1 MPRTLTRQ
9 YVKLCDVADF
19 ADPQLCAAVGE
30 IEGRPAPRALSERKQ
45 WERGM
50 LALALAERGSLHDG
64 AAVLAIGA
72 GTEPVLF
79 WLANRVGMVTAT
91 DIYGEGKFAA
101 VEAAESMLR
110 NPPAFSPVDYR
121 KDRLVVRHMD
131 ARRLEFPTG
140 SFDAVYSL
148 SSIEHFGSPQDI
160 AGAAAEMGRVLKP
173 GGIAVVVT
181 ECLVHLDP
189 LDRAPVEFALR
200 LGTLGRKR
208 RTATLRRRVA
218 LGEAFTPREME
229 SLIVRP
235 SGLQLAQ
242 RLDVSLSPQSWD
254 NLTTVHPSGRL
265 EAATGRL
272 DPHVLLKIH
281 RSVFT
286 SACLVLHKLPAP
298 APGPA

>member
-1 MPRTLTRQ
+1 LDPIRHLRVPRTLTRQ

-19 ADPQLCAAVGE
+19 GDPQLCAAVGE

-50 LALALAERGSLHDG
+50 LALALAERGSLHDE

-101 VEAAESMLR
+101 VEAAESMLA
-110 NPPAFSPVDYR
+110 NPAAFSPVDYR

-160 AGAAAEMGRVLKP
+160 AGRGNGKGSQARRDRGGGHRMPRASRPAGPGTRRVRAATWNARTEAQDGDASPP
-173 GGIAVVVT
+173 GGA
-181 ECLVHLDP
+181 
-189 LDRAPVEFALR
+189 
-200 LGTLGRKR
+200 
-208 RTATLRRRVA
+208 
-218 LGEAFTPREME
+218 
-229 SLIVRP
+229 
-235 SGLQLAQ
+235 
-242 RLDVSLSPQSWD
+242 W
-254 NLTTVHPSGRL
+254 
-265 EAATGRL
+265 
-272 DPHVLLKIH
+272 
-281 RSVFT
+281 
-286 SACLVLHKLPAP
+286 
-298 APGPA
+298 

>member
-1 MPRTLTRQ
+1 MAALRRQ

-19 ADPQLCAAVGE
+19 TDPELCAAVGE
-30 IEGRPAPRALSERKQ
+30 IEGRPAPGALAERKQ

-50 LALALAERGSLHDG
+50 LALALAERGSLHDQAG
-64 AAVLAIGA
+64 VLAIGA

-110 NPPAFSPVDYR
+110 NPAAFSTVDYR

-173 GGIAVVVT
+173 GGTAVVVT
-181 ECLVHLDP
+181 ECLVHLHP
-189 LDRAPVEFALR
+189 LDRAPAEFALR

-208 RTATLRRRVA
+208 RAATLRRRVA
-218 LGEAFTPREME
+218 LGEAFTPREID
-229 SLIVRP
+229 SLIVGP
-235 SGLQLAQ
+235 SGLELAQ
-242 RLDVSLSPQSWD
+242 RLDLTLSPQSWD
-254 NLTTVHPSGRL
+254 NLTTVHPNGRL
-265 EAATGRL
+265 QAATGRL

-286 SACLVLHKLPAP
+286 SVCLLLYKLPAP
-298 APGPA
+298 GSAP